1 MCPHF
6 IHFLFYFRLNTDNH
20 HCILRPV
27 SYRIVSYTLD
37 TFNAVTNNTFSFDEA
52 VLLVRLLLRGRGG
65 STWVVSGGRG
75 TLSPRHI
82 SSGPVGFIQLY
93 NCSLIDKIVQGFEE

>member
-1 MCPHF
+1 
-6 IHFLFYFRLNTDNH
+6 
-20 HCILRPV
+20 
-27 SYRIVSYTLD
+27 
-37 TFNAVTNNTFSFDEA
+37 
-52 VLLVRLLLRGRGG
+52 
-65 STWVVSGGRG
+65 VVSGGWG